1 MLDVRV
7 DMGPGVVTRD
17 DRLAE
22 LYRAESARVVN
33 LAYAITGD
41 RELADDLMQEA
52 FLKVGSRLRRVAP
65 DDFGAYLRTA
75 VVNLARSHHRRTFV
89 RRKHEGEIE
98 HQQVT
103 RQRRYEEE
111 AGVSDTRDALWRA
124 LQTLPARQ
132 REAVVCRFFMD
143 MSEQDTA
150 RTLGVGVGTVK
161 SSVSRGLQAL
171 RAVVDVDEVQGR

>member
-1 MLDVRV
+1 
-7 DMGPGVVTRD
+7 MGPGAVTKA

-33 LAYAITGD
+33 LAYALTGD
-41 RELADDLMQEA
+41 RALAEDLMQEA

-65 DDFGAYLRTA
+65 DDFGAYLRTT

-89 RRKHEGEIE
+89 RRKHAGEVE
-98 HQQVT
+98 HQHVT
-103 RQRRYEEE
+103 RQRIYEEG
-111 AGVSDTRDALWRA
+111 AGVSDTRDMLWRA
-124 LQTLPARQ
+124 LQSLPARQ

-143 MSEQDTA
+143 MSEQETA

-171 RAVVDVDEVQGR
+171 RGIVDVDEVQER